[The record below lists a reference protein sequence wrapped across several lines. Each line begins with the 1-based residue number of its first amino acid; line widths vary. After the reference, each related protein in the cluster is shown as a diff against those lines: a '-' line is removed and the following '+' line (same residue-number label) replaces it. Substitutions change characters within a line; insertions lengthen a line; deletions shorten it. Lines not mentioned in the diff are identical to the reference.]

1 MKEIKKINLGK
12 NINLTLIPQS
22 KFKSNLV
29 SLYIQRVLDR
39 NEVTKNALIPEIITS
54 GCEKYQSTREISK
67 VKDNLYG
74 ASVFGD
80 SSKRGERQVISF
92 KIISTNERYLDEK
105 IFNDVII
112 INLPK
117 SQLYQQLF
125 LILHS

>member
-92 KIISTNERYLDEK
+92 KIIMLQN
-105 IFNDVII
+105 
-112 INLPK
+112 
-117 SQLYQQLF
+117 
-125 LILHS
+125 